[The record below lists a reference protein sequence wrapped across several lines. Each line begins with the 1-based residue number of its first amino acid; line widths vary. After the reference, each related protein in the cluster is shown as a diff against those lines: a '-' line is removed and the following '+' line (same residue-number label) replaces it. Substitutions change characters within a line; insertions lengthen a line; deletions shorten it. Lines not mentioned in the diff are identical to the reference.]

1 MISKKN
7 NKEKHKK
14 QIEKINEYQEELD
27 RKYKE
32 EKQKYTF
39 KSLLSRLKSESYTKT
54 IVAIVVFVALI
65 DLQLSYV
72 LAFLDKEQIA
82 ETLSV
87 QVCITI
93 LGTVLVY
100 IIREYFDA
108 KAEKREEMIKEGIL
122 GDNKKS
128 SSIKKDLENMVNTK
142 INELVVNSG
151 ISEHINTEEVKL
163 PQTENPID
171 G

>member
-108 KAEKREEMIKEGIL
+108 KAEKRGFGHFKEIV
-122 GDNKKS
+122 KS
-128 SSIKKDLENMVNTK
+128 
-142 INELVVNSG
+142 LVTPAFSG
-151 ISEHINTEEVKL
+151 IDTLSTTQFIFL
-163 PQTENPID
+163 SIFPS
-171 G
+171 